1 MRTQEETEALVEH
14 LEDVLQHLAYENNV
28 PSGSCSARLED
39 VDNRGHLPHC
49 ITSMAL
55 IAIEEWREHVVMLQT
70 SEQVDV
76 TIRSVMNGGSM
87 W

>member
-1 MRTQEETEALVEH
+1 LVARSK
-14 LEDVLQHLAYENNV
+14 DVLQQLAYENHV
-28 PSGSCSARLED
+28 PPGSCCACLKD
-39 VDNRGHLPHC
+39 VDNRGHLSHC
-49 ITSMAL
+49 IISMAL